1 MALFHLNN
9 RWKFFLKPKK
19 KYSKH
24 VNRLELQPIQLLETV
39 NSPSTSRQ
47 TQFDCIEDNSLPH
60 PTLHS
65 IEDQTKALVTFSCH
79 LVFYE

>member
-1 MALFHLNN
+1 MQQTCKSFRFATNSILG
-9 RWKFFLKPKK
+9 
-19 KYSKH
+19 
-24 VNRLELQPIQLLETV
+24 TV

-47 TQFDCIEDNSLPH
+47 IQFDCIEDNSLPH

>member
-1 MALFHLNN
+1 MEIFS
-9 RWKFFLKPKK
+9 KTEKK
-19 KYSKH
+19 CSKH
-24 VNRLELQPIQLLETV
+24 VNRLELQPIQLLGTV

-47 TQFDCIEDNSLPH
+47 IQFDCIEDNSLPH